1 MQIEHN
7 AIYIFNANE
16 IMSYNVRQ
24 ITNNVLHMAIV
35 KTKDK
40 NSKQLLINKLA
51 LATKSNL

>member
-24 ITNNVLHMAIV
+24 ITINVLHMAIV

-40 NSKQLLINKLA
+40 NSKQLLINKLT